1 MIASASLAQ
10 QSTHTRTHPRAH
22 SVPSRAVPCRRQLTD
37 EGPRCGQR
45 APLLS
50 GDSGVCEEE
59 EEGEGEEGEEDD
71 DGGSHLRGKFT
82 VGRQPRAMAGK
93 GRVCPAGRSQP
104 LHDNSSDSDSEAD
117 GGPVRVF
124 FGTGPPAGSFPGSQ
138 VIHSGHFMVSSPHSD
153 SAPRGRKSGG
163 STRYDFDTVNR
174 TWCHTYRYGPLS
186 SGSLSIDPT
195 LTRLFDCMSLAY
207 SAKIVSPKWKSF
219 KGLRLLWRDKIRLNN
234 AIWRAWFIQYVEK
247 RKSSVCGFVTPLEG
261 TESDSHRKP
270 EAIVLEGSYW
280 KRRIEVV
287 IKEYHKWRIYY
298 KKRLQKKK
306 DDILSMLQEGQICQA
321 KLEKWSNH
329 MYQEPEAAP
338 VEVHMFDLD
347 CLLSDISDTLFTMT
361 QKPCPWAGDRHDTY
375 TSNADII
382 QPGLTLQPNLDDFMD
397 IPDIFMNYRGP
408 PTEQTAFADC
418 GYFEIAPSAAF
429 APLPS
434 FVVTTPQLL
443 IDTQLAQPD
452 LSCDTLPPPSS
463 SNTRPDQACGEYHTS
478 GIISGAMPYGH
489 QSYLD
494 PAVSIAFTT
503 SIEQPVPSSIP
514 FLYPL
519 PCHKFG
525 YYTTTSVTPTVIT
538 HTAST
543 MGAQG
548 SVHQAPGYP
557 HTEDTYPQ
565 ASCHSLSYA
574 EAVSEPAHAE
584 LPSGTAAH
592 CFSVPEQV
600 AVTGVRGKHKQKRGG
615 VKTVGASVAPAKP
628 PSTAPAASSCL
639 AKLLSSGAR
648 EQKPPLGFN
657 TSLVT
662 AKGQRSSS
670 PSSSSSSSTHAVGA
684 SSQLQHRAGWPAL
697 MPLLGQTAPS
707 GHSAPHASTSRGLA
721 VPALLL
727 HGSSTHAG
735 STLLIPKTEKLSP
748 VQQYGADRSSLT
760 VNFPGHTGKMSPPN
774 PLDRISNPESPHSC
788 FSGHGKIESSKQ
800 TESRRITHISAEQK
814 RRFNIKL
821 GFDTLHNIVTTL
833 SSQPSIKISKA
844 TTLQKTAEYISKM
857 QQERAQLHEEA
868 QRLREE
874 IQLLNSAVNACQQQ
888 LPATGVPI
896 TRQRF
901 DHMRQKFR
909 EYVQAQ
915 TLRNWKFW
923 IFSIIIEPLFESY
936 NGMVSTASVEDLC
949 RSTLSWLDQHCSLP
963 ALRPMVLSSLRI
975 LSTTTAILTD
985 PSLVPEQATLA
996 VTRGNPA
1003 AALDHS
1009 LQPATRDNV
1018 HRM

>member
-1 MIASASLAQ
+1 MA
-10 QSTHTRTHPRAH
+10 
-22 SVPSRAVPCRRQLTD
+22 
-37 EGPRCGQR
+37 
-45 APLLS
+45 
-50 GDSGVCEEE
+50 CE
-59 EEGEGEEGEEDD
+59 
-71 DGGSHLRGKFT
+71 
-82 VGRQPRAMAGK
+82 
-93 GRVCPAGRSQP
+93 GRVCSAGQSQ
-104 LHDNSSDSDSEAD
+104 LHVSSDSDSEAE
-117 GGPVRVF
+117 GGTARVA
-124 FGTGPPAGSFPGSQ
+124 GIGPSAVSFPCTQ

-153 SAPRGRKSGG
+153 SAPRRRKSGE
-163 STRYDFDTVNR
+163 SLRYDFDTVNR
-174 TWCHTYRYGPLS
+174 TWCQTYRYGPLS

-195 LTRLFDCMSLAY
+195 LNRLFDCMSLAY
-207 SAKIVSPKWKSF
+207 SGKIVSPKWKSF

-247 RKSSVCGFVTPLEG
+247 RKNPVCGFVTPLEG
-261 TESDSHRKP
+261 SEADAHRNP

-298 KKRLQKKK
+298 KKRLQSKKH
-306 DDILSMLQEGQICQA
+306 DILSMLQEGQICQA
-321 KLEKWSNH
+321 KLEKWSNQ

-338 VEVHMFDLD
+338 VEAHMFDLD

-361 QKPCPWAGDRHDTY
+361 QKPCPWASDRHDTY

-382 QPGLTLQPNLDDFMD
+382 QPDLTPLQPNLDDFMD
-397 IPDIFMNYRGP
+397 IPDIFMSYRGQ

-418 GYFEIAPSAAF
+418 GYYDSSTSTAF

-434 FVVTTPQLL
+434 PVVTTPQLL
-443 IDTQLAQPD
+443 INTQLAQPN
-452 LSCDTLPPPSS
+452 LSSDNLPQPSS
-463 SNTRPDQACGEYHTS
+463 SNIRPDHSRPDQDCGEYHTS
-478 GIISGAMPYGH
+478 SILSGTMQYG
-489 QSYLD
+489 QSYPD
-494 PAVSIAFTT
+494 PPVSIAYTT
-503 SIEQPVPSSIP
+503 GIEQPASSDVP

-543 MGAQG
+543 VGAHG
-548 SVHQAPGYP
+548 SVRQAHGYP
-557 HTEDTYPQ
+557 HTGDSYPQ
-565 ASCHSLSYA
+565 TPCHSLSYPA
-574 EAVSEPAHAE
+574 GVSDPVHAT
-584 LPSGTAAH
+584 LPSVTASH

-600 AVTGVRGKHKQKRGG
+600 AAAGVRGKHKQKTGG
-615 VKTVGASVAPAKP
+615 VWTVGPPVAPSGP
-628 PSTAPAASSCL
+628 PSTTPTPTSCL
-639 AKLLSSGAR
+639 AKLLSSSTR
-648 EQKPPLGFN
+648 ERDHPLGFDS
-657 TSLVT
+657 TLVT

-670 PSSSSSSSTHAVGA
+670 PSSSSRSSTHIGGA
-684 SSQLQHRAGWPAL
+684 SSQLQHGAGWPAGIPAL
-697 MPLLGQTAPS
+697 TPLHSQSATL
-707 GHSAPHASTSRGLA
+707 GHSGPHASTSRGSA
-721 VPALLL
+721 VSALLT
-727 HGSSTHAG
+727 HGSTHSG
-735 STLLIPKTEKLSP
+735 TTLLIPKTEKLSP
-748 VQQYGADRSSLT
+748 VQLYGTDRSSLA
-760 VNFPGHTGKMSPPN
+760 VNFPGHPGKTSPPN
-774 PLDRISNPESPHSC
+774 FLDKASNPESSHSG

-800 TESRRITHISAEQK
+800 TETRRITHISAEQK

-821 GFDTLHNIVTTL
+821 GFDTLHNLVTTL

-857 QQERAQLHEEA
+857 QQERGQLHEEA

-874 IQLLNSAVNACQQQ
+874 IQLLNSAINACQQQ

-915 TLRNWKFW
+915 TLQNWKFW

-963 ALRPMVLSSLRI
+963 ALRPMVLSSLRL

-985 PSLVPEQATLA
+985 PSLLPEQATLA
-996 VTRGNPA
+996 VTQGDPA
-1003 AALDHS
+1003 AVLDHS
-1009 LQPATRDNV
+1009 LQPTTRDDI
-1018 HRM
+1018 HPM

>member
-1 MIASASLAQ
+1 MLG
-10 QSTHTRTHPRAH
+10 RGRA
-22 SVPSRAVPCRRQLTD
+22 
-37 EGPRCGQR
+37 
-45 APLLS
+45 
-50 GDSGVCEEE
+50 
-59 EEGEGEEGEEDD
+59 
-71 DGGSHLRGKFT
+71 
-82 VGRQPRAMAGK
+82 
-93 GRVCPAGRSQP
+93 CPAGRGQR
-104 LHDNSSDSDSEAD
+104 LHNSSDSDSDPES
-117 GGPVRVF
+117 GPVRVVL
-124 FGTGPPAGSFPGSQ
+124 GTGPAVGSFPGSQ
-138 VIHSGHFMVSSPHSD
+138 VIHSGHFMVSSPHRD
-153 SAPRGRKSGG
+153 SGPRGRKSGG
-163 STRYDFDTVNR
+163 SVRYDFDTVNR
-174 TWCHTYRYGPLS
+174 TWCQTYRYGPLS

-207 SAKIVSPKWKSF
+207 SGKIVSPKWKSF

-261 TESDSHRKP
+261 SEADSHRKP

-298 KKRLQKKK
+298 KKR
-306 DDILSMLQEGQICQA
+306 GQICQA
-321 KLEKWSNH
+321 KLEKWSNQ

-361 QKPCPWAGDRHDTY
+361 QKPCPWAGDRHDMY

-382 QPGLTLQPNLDDFMD
+382 QPGLTPLQPNLDDFMD
-397 IPDIFMNYRGP
+397 IPDIFMNFRGQ

-418 GYFEIAPSAAF
+418 GYFESSPSIAF

-434 FVVTTPQLL
+434 SVATSPQLL
-443 IDTQLAQPD
+443 VDTQLSQPN
-452 LSCDTLPPPSS
+452 LSSDSLPQPSS
-463 SNTRPDQACGEYHTS
+463 SNTRPDQTSPGQDCSEYHTS
-478 GIISGAMPYGH
+478 SIISGDMPYGH
-489 QSYLD
+489 QSYSD

-503 SIEQPVPSSIP
+503 SIEQPVSSSIP

-525 YYTTTSVTPTVIT
+525 YYTTTSMTPTVIT

-548 SVHQAPGYP
+548 PMHQAPGYP
-557 HTEDTYPQ
+557 HTGDTYSQTP
-565 ASCHSLSYA
+565 CHSLSYQ
-574 EAVSEPAHAE
+574 EAVSDPVHAA

-592 CFSVPEQV
+592 CFSVPEQL
-600 AVTGVRGKHKQKRGG
+600 AVTGVRGKHKQKTGG
-615 VKTVGASVAPAKP
+615 VKTVGPSAAPANP
-628 PSTAPAASSCL
+628 PSTAPTHTSCL
-639 AKLLSSGAR
+639 AKLLSSSAR
-648 EQKPPLGFN
+648 ERKPPLGFD

-670 PSSSSSSSTHAVGA
+670 PSSSSSSSSTHVGGA
-684 SSQLQHRAGWPAL
+684 LSQLQHGAGWPAVL
-697 MPLLGQTAPS
+697 TPLHSQSAPL

-721 VPALLL
+721 VSALLT
-727 HGSSTHAG
+727 HSSNTHTG

-748 VQQYGADRSSLT
+748 VQLYGADRSSLT
-760 VNFPGHTGKMSPPN
+760 VHFPGHTGQTSPPN
-774 PLDRISNPESPHSC
+774 PLDKTSNPESPHSC

-800 TESRRITHISAEQK
+800 TETRRITHISAEQK

-821 GFDTLHNIVTTL
+821 GFDTLHNLVTTL

-901 DHMRQKFR
+901 DHMRQKFK

-915 TLRNWKFW
+915 TLQDWKFW

-985 PSLVPEQATLA
+985 PSVLPEQATLA
-996 VTRGNPA
+996 VTQGNPA

-1009 LQPATRDNV
+1009 LQPATRDNI

>member
-1 MIASASLAQ
+1 MA
-10 QSTHTRTHPRAH
+10 
-22 SVPSRAVPCRRQLTD
+22 
-37 EGPRCGQR
+37 G
-45 APLLS
+45 
-50 GDSGVCEEE
+50 
-59 EEGEGEEGEEDD
+59 
-71 DGGSHLRGKFT
+71 RGK
-82 VGRQPRAMAGK
+82 
-93 GRVCPAGRSQP
+93 VCPAGQSQ
-104 LHDNSSDSDSEAD
+104 LQDDSDSDSEPE
-117 GGPVRVF
+117 GEPVRV
-124 FGTGPPAGSFPGSQ
+124 TGSGPSAAAFPRSQ

-153 SAPRGRKSGG
+153 SAPRRKSGG
-163 STRYDFDTVNR
+163 SMRYDFDTVNR
-174 TWCHTYRYGPLS
+174 TWCQTYRFS
-186 SGSLSIDPT
+186 SGCLSIDPT

-207 SAKIVSPKWKSF
+207 SGKIVSPKWKSF

-247 RKSSVCGFVTPLEG
+247 RKNPVCGFVTPLEG
-261 TESDSHRKP
+261 SEADSHRKP

-321 KLEKWSNH
+321 KLEKWSNQ

-361 QKPCPWAGDRHDTY
+361 QKPCPWASDRHDTY

-382 QPGLTLQPNLDDFMD
+382 QPGLTPLQPNLDDFMD
-397 IPDIFMNYRGP
+397 IPDIFMNYRGQ
-408 PTEQTAFADC
+408 PTEQTGFADC
-418 GYFEIAPSAAF
+418 GYFESSSSTAY

-434 FVVTTPQLL
+434 PVVTAPQQL
-443 IDTQLAQPD
+443 IDTQLAQPN
-452 LSCDTLPPPSS
+452 LSSENLPQPSS
-463 SNTRPDQACGEYHTS
+463 SSSRAEQSRPGQDCSEYHTS
-478 GIISGAMPYGH
+478 SIISGSMPYGH
-489 QSYLD
+489 QSYPD
-494 PAVSIAFTT
+494 PPVSIAFT
-503 SIEQPVPSSIP
+503 SMEQPAFASIP

-543 MGAQG
+543 VGPQ
-548 SVHQAPGYP
+548 GYP
-557 HTEDTYPQ
+557 HTGDTYPQ
-565 ASCHSLSYA
+565 SPCNSLSYPP
-574 EAVSEPAHAE
+574 AVSDSAHAA
-584 LPSGTAAH
+584 LPSVTAAH
-592 CFSVPEQV
+592 CFSVPEQL
-600 AVTGVRGKHKQKRGG
+600 AVTGVRGKHKQKTGG
-615 VKTVGASVAPAKP
+615 ARTVGPSAAPSGP
-628 PSTAPAASSCL
+628 PPTSCL
-639 AKLLSSGAR
+639 AKLLASSAHER
-648 EQKPPLGFN
+648 KPSLGFDS
-657 TSLVT
+657 TLVT
-662 AKGQRSSS
+662 AKGQRSSPPS
-670 PSSSSSSSTHAVGA
+670 SASSSSSSSSTHVGGA
-684 SSQLQHRAGWPAL
+684 SSQLQHGAAWPAGIPVMTTL
-697 MPLLGQTAPS
+697 HSQSATL
-707 GHSAPHASTSRGLA
+707 GHSGPHASTSRGSA
-721 VPALLL
+721 VSALLT
-727 HGSSTHAG
+727 HGSTHTGTA
-735 STLLIPKTEKLSP
+735 LLIPKTEKLSP
-748 VQQYGADRSSLT
+748 VQLYGSDRNSLT
-760 VNFPGHTGKMSPPN
+760 VTFPGHPGQTSPPN
-774 PLDRISNPESPHSC
+774 PLDKSSNPESPHSC

-800 TESRRITHISAEQK
+800 TETRRITHISAEQK

-821 GFDTLHNIVTTL
+821 GFDTLHNLVTTL

-857 QQERAQLHEEA
+857 QQERAQLHDEA

-874 IQLLNSAVNACQQQ
+874 IQLLNSAINACQQQ

-915 TLRNWKFW
+915 TLQNWKFW

-963 ALRPMVLSSLRI
+963 ALRPMVLSSLRL
-975 LSTTTAILTD
+975 LSTTTSILTD
-985 PSLVPEQATLA
+985 PSLLPEQATLA
-996 VTRGNPA
+996 VTQGDLA

-1009 LQPATRDNV
+1009 LQPAARDSL
-1018 HRM
+1018 HPM

>member
-1 MIASASLAQ
+1 
-10 QSTHTRTHPRAH
+10 
-22 SVPSRAVPCRRQLTD
+22 
-37 EGPRCGQR
+37 
-45 APLLS
+45 
-50 GDSGVCEEE
+50 
-59 EEGEGEEGEEDD
+59 
-71 DGGSHLRGKFT
+71 
-82 VGRQPRAMAGK
+82 MAGK
-93 GRVCPAGRSQP
+93 GRVCSAGQSQ
-104 LHDNSSDSDSEAD
+104 LQDSSDSDSEAE
-117 GGPVRVF
+117 GQPARAA
-124 FGTGPPAGSFPGSQ
+124 GTGASAGSIPRSQ

-153 SAPRGRKSGG
+153 SAPRRRRSGG
-163 STRYDFDTVNR
+163 SLRYDFDTVNR
-174 TWCHTYRYGPLS
+174 TWCQTYRYGPLS

-207 SAKIVSPKWKSF
+207 SGKIVSPKWKSF

-247 RKSSVCGFVTPLEG
+247 RKNPVCGFVSPLEG
-261 TESDSHRKP
+261 SEADSHRKP

-321 KLEKWSNH
+321 KLEKWSNQ

-338 VEVHMFDLD
+338 VEAHMFDLD

-361 QKPCPWAGDRHDTY
+361 QKPCPWASDRHDTY

-382 QPGLTLQPNLDDFMD
+382 QPGLTPLQPNLEDFMD
-397 IPDIFMNYRGP
+397 IPDIFMNYRGQ
-408 PTEQTAFADC
+408 PTEQTGFADC
-418 GYFEIAPSAAF
+418 GYFESTSSTEF
-429 APLPS
+429 APVPS
-434 FVVTTPQLL
+434 PVVTAPQLL
-443 IDTQLAQPD
+443 IDTQLAQPN
-452 LSCDTLPPPSS
+452 LSSDNLPQPSS
-463 SNTRPDQACGEYHTS
+463 SSHRQDQSRPDQGCGEYHTS
-478 GIISGAMPYGH
+478 SIISGTMPYGH
-489 QSYLD
+489 QSY
-494 PAVSIAFTT
+494 PEPPVSIAYTT
-503 SIEQPVPSSIP
+503 SIEQPASSSVP
-514 FLYPL
+514 FFYPL

-543 MGAQG
+543 MGTQG
-548 SVHQAPGYP
+548 SVHQAHGYP
-557 HTEDTYPQ
+557 HAGDTYSQTP
-565 ASCHSLSYA
+565 CHSLGYPA
-574 EAVSEPAHAE
+574 AVSDPVHAA
-584 LPSGTAAH
+584 LPSVTAAH

-600 AVTGVRGKHKQKRGG
+600 AVIGVRGKHKQKTGG
-615 VKTVGASVAPAKP
+615 VRTAGPPVALSGT
-628 PSTAPAASSCL
+628 PSTSPTPTSCL

-648 EQKPPLGFN
+648 ERKPSLGFD
-657 TSLVT
+657 TTLVT
-662 AKGQRSSS
+662 AKGQGSSS
-670 PSSSSSSSTHAVGA
+670 PSSSQSSSSSHVGGA
-684 SSQLQHRAGWPAL
+684 SSQLQHAAGWPAGIPVL
-697 MPLLGQTAPS
+697 TPLHSQSATL
-707 GHSAPHASTSRGLA
+707 GHSGPHASTSKGSA
-721 VPALLL
+721 VSALLT
-727 HGSSTHAG
+727 HGSTHTG
-735 STLLIPKTEKLSP
+735 TTLLIPKTEKLSP
-748 VQQYGADRSSLT
+748 VQLYGTERNSLT
-760 VNFPGHTGKMSPPN
+760 VNFSGHPGQTSPPN
-774 PLDRISNPESPHSC
+774 PLDKASNPESSHSG
-788 FSGHGKIESSKQ
+788 FSGQGKIESSKQ
-800 TESRRITHISAEQK
+800 TETRRITHISAEQK

-821 GFDTLHNIVTTL
+821 GFDTLHNLVTTL

-874 IQLLNSAVNACQQQ
+874 IQLLNSAINVCQQQ

-915 TLRNWKFW
+915 TLQNWKFW

-963 ALRPMVLSSLRI
+963 SLRPMVLSSLRL

-985 PSLVPEQATLA
+985 PSLLPEQATLA
-996 VTRGNPA
+996 VTQGDPA

-1009 LQPATRDNV
+1009 LQPAPRDNI
-1018 HRM
+1018 HPM